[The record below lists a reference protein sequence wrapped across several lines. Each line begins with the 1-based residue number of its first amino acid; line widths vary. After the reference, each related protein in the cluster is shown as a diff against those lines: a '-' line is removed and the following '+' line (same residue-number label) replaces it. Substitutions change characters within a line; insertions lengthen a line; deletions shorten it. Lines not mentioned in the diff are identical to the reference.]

1 MHHCIYIYII
11 VQINK
16 SKRVYGTAAL
26 RDRFQFLMTLS
37 AVMRSD
43 SVYKADLCDLCDFSF
58 QQGGEL
64 SPYHIMILRDGGGK
78 SVQDK
83 VQYGKVMRHRKPE
96 LCAIGALGLYLL
108 ARFEVTNEE
117 ETFDYLDNK
126 SWFNNK
132 LIISPKWKPEK
143 FCEYCIKLMII
154 LFVINITQN

>member
-1 MHHCIYIYII
+1 
-11 VQINK
+11 
-16 SKRVYGTAAL
+16 
-26 RDRFQFLMTLS
+26 MTLS

-132 LIISPKWKPEK
+132 LIVSPKWKGAK
-143 FCEYCIKLMII
+143 LCEYCINFIVI
-154 LFVINITQN
+154 LLVINITQNYHLKFQLS